1 MNGQFKIRLQNALDK
16 FDIANA
22 ERLLDEIHTAEE
34 TGYGLTATEDRLWNR
49 LTACVSTYYRTAA
62 AIDS

>member
-1 MNGQFKIRLQNALDK
+1 MTGQFKNRLQKALDR
-16 FDIANA
+16 FDIADA
-22 ERLLDEIHTAEE
+22 ERLLDEVHTAEE
-34 TGYGLTATEDRLWNR
+34 TGYVLTATEDRLWNR